1 MGKWVSLIAGFIV
14 AFLVALIIM
23 KKFVDYLKKKPLKV
37 FAIYRVA
44 AEILLAVLV
53 LTKIITLS

>member
-1 MGKWVSLIAGFIV
+1 MGNWVSLIAGFIV

-23 KKFVDYLKKKPLKV
+23 KKFVDYLKQKPLKV

-44 AEILLAVLV
+44 AGILPAVLV

>member
-1 MGKWVSLIAGFIV
+1 MGNWASLIAGFIV
-14 AFLVALIIM
+14 AFLVVLIIM
-23 KKFVDYLKKKPLKV
+23 KKFVDYLKQKPLKV

-44 AEILLAVLV
+44 AGILLAVLV